1 MFSGLVGWHLAIV
14 LLVLS
19 PVLVLAIAV
28 PVSFAQGRARR
39 EGGLVTDPVME
50 PLAIAG
56 FVLAFL
62 VGPAAVVCGL
72 LARSRIR
79 RSGRAGWGFATYA
92 VIVGWLLTAIQ
103 VVALIGTIASMSR

>member
-1 MFSGLVGWHLAIV
+1 MLYGLVGWHTAII

-19 PVLVLAIAV
+19 PVIVLAIAV
-28 PVSFAQGRARR
+28 PVSYAQGRARR
-39 EGGLVTDPVME
+39 DAGLVTDPAVE
-50 PLAIAG
+50 PMAIAG

-72 LARSRIR
+72 LGRARIR

-103 VVALIGTIASMSR
+103 VIALIGTLSSLTP